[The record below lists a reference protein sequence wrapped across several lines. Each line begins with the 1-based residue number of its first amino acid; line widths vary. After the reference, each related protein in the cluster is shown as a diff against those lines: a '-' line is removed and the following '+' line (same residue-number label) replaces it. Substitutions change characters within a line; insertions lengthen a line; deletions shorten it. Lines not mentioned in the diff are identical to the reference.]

1 MRIEN
6 RRETKVVLTI
16 EDLEDG
22 DVFCFTDE
30 PTNFYMKG
38 YDGLHNM
45 CAIDLQR
52 GFAVDVEQEEL
63 EYRPVE
69 KVNAVLTIE

>member
-1 MRIEN
+1 MRIDV
-6 RRETKVVLTI
+6 RRETKTVLTI

-38 YDGLHNM
+38 YDGLHYM
-45 CAIDLQR
+45 CAIDLKR
-52 GFAVDVEQEEL
+52 GFAVDVVQEEL
-63 EYRPVE
+63 EYKPVE
-69 KVNAVLTIE
+69 KVNAVLVIE